1 MFKKL
6 LLGLGVA
13 GLLGVWSIG
22 LVSAD
27 LEQVGWTQA
36 DSFGAWGWVWL
47 AVWGANANQ
56 GGNLISVIKNFIN
69 RILGL
74 LALITLVI
82 VLRGGFKMV
91 TAAGDEGKFKEW
103 FKILK
108 QAGIGLA
115 VIGLSW
121 FIVSII
127 FRVIGGSSGE
137 GGGWGTTTTTS

>member
-6 LLGLGVA
+6 LLGLGIA
-13 GLLGVWSIG
+13 GLLGVGSIA
-22 LVSAD
+22 LVNAQNFEPGQFGD
-27 LEQVGWTQA
+27 VGGTA
-36 DSFGAWGWVWL
+36 GVGVSGAGVDK
-47 AVWGANANQ
+47 
-56 GGNLISVIKNFIN
+56 GGSLIQVIKNFIN

-91 TAAGDEGKFKEW
+91 TAAGDEGKFKEG

-115 VIGLSW
+115 IIGLSW
-121 FIVSII
+121 FVVSII
-127 FRVIGGSSGE
+127 FRVISGSSANVD
-137 GGGWGTTTTTS
+137 GGGGTTGG

>member
-13 GLLGVWSIG
+13 GLLGVWSIA
-22 LVSAD
+22 LVNAQNENFNAD
-27 LEQVGWTQA
+27 G
-36 DSFGAWGWVWL
+36 FGGTNYVKGMMVSWA
-47 AVWGANANQ
+47 Q
-56 GGNLISVIKNFIN
+56 GGETTWGNLIGVIKKFIN
-69 RILGL
+69 WVLWL

-115 VIGLSW
+115 IIGLSW

-127 FRVIGGSSGE
+127 FRVIWGS
-137 GGGWGTTTTTS
+137 TTNPVEQTQ

>member
-13 GLLGVWSIG
+13 WALWLWTLG
-22 LVSAD
+22 LVNAQGSVDFNTAN
-27 LEQVGWTQA
+27 Q
-36 DSFGAWGWVWL
+36 FGAGEWDIGI
-47 AVWGANANQ
+47 AVWGRSGAQ
-56 GGNLISVIKNFIN
+56 GGNLITVIKKFVN

-127 FRVIGGSSGE
+127 FRVIGGSSAAGE
-137 GGGWGTTTTTS
+137 WGGSTTTTS

>member
-6 LLGLGVA
+6 LLGLGIA
-13 GLLGVWSIG
+13 GLLGVWSFG
-22 LVSAD
+22 LVSAQGTPD
-27 LEQVGWTQA
+27 T
-36 DSFGAWGWVWL
+36 SPSNFGSQGFGSLGSASWL
-47 AVWGANANQ
+47 GVEGA
-56 GGNLISVIKNFIN
+56 GTEKGDGLITVIKKFVN

-121 FIVSII
+121 FVVSII
-127 FRVIGGSSGE
+127 FRVISGS
-137 GGGWGTTTTTS
+137 TSE

>member
-13 GLLGVWSIG
+13 GLLGVGSIG

-27 LEQVGWTQA
+27 LEQVGWSQA
-36 DSFGAWGWVWL
+36 DSFGAGGGVGL
-47 AVWGANANQ
+47 AVGGANANQ

-91 TAAGDEGKFKEW
+91 TAAGDEGKFKEG

-137 GGGWGTTTTTS
+137 GGGGG